1 TIMKEFSS
9 INDILDFAINSEQK
23 AVDFYVSLSQRFND
37 KVLKEAF
44 VEFAKEEMGHKAR
57 LTQIKETG
65 LYEMKKEDVQD
76 LKIADYV
83 IRTEPT
89 NDMSYEDALRLAMKR
104 EKAAYRLYLALAE
117 RAPNDGMKNLFNGL
131 AQEEAKHK
139 LRFEIEYDDY
149 ILREN

>member
-1 TIMKEFSS
+1 MKEFSS

-44 VEFAKEEMGHKAR
+44 VDFAKEEMGHKAR

-76 LKIADYV
+76 LKIADYMV
-83 IRTEPT
+83 RTEPT

>member
-1 TIMKEFSS
+1 MKEFSS

-83 IRTEPT
+83 VRTEPT